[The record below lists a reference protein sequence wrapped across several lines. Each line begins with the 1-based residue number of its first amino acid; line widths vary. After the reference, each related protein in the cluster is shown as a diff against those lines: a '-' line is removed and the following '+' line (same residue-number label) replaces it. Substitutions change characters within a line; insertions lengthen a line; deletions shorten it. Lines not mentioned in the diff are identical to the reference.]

1 MATPLSRPATTPS
14 VPTPEPGAF
23 SFGKCGNC
31 GAELTGPFCS
41 QCGEKRL
48 TPKDYSLGHFLEEA
62 IDSVT
67 HLDSRFLRTFKLL
80 FRKPGELSNAF
91 FHGGRSRYTKPL
103 SLFIIINIVFFFV
116 QPHSGMF
123 GYKYSQYMKDQSHHA
138 AVQEHLRKTGESE
151 QSYATRFNAN
161 LQNQKKSV
169 LIFAVPVLALLM
181 TVLFAGSGRTYAEH
195 LVFSVQVYAFL
206 LVYLAAVVF
215 LVLYPLIAGIP
226 SLWPAAKPLIWSL
239 QTETGIDVILFLGLS
254 VYMYLGFRRAYNSS
268 RIRSG
273 INAVVLAGATGATIA
288 AYHSLLFYLSFWTT

>member
-1 MATPLSRPATTPS
+1 MTAPLSRSATTPS
-14 VPTPEPGAF
+14 VPSPEPGAS
-23 SFGKCGNC
+23 SFGQCGNC
-31 GAELTGPFCS
+31 RAELRGPFCS
-41 QCGEKRL
+41 QCGERKL

-67 HLDSRFLRTFKLL
+67 HLDSRFLRTFRLL
-80 FRKPGELSNAF
+80 FTKPGELSNAF

-116 QPHSGMF
+116 QPHSGLF
-123 GYKYSQYMKDQSHHA
+123 GYKYSQYVKDQSHHA

-151 QSYATRFNAN
+151 QAYAARFNAN
-161 LQNQKKSV
+161 LQNQKKSL
-169 LIFAVPVLALLM
+169 LIFAVPVLALVM

-215 LVLYPLIAGIP
+215 LVLYPMIAGT
-226 SLWPAAKPLIWSL
+226 STLWPAAKGVIWSL

-254 VYMYLGFRRAYNSS
+254 IYMYLGFRRAYHSS
-268 RIRSG
+268 RLRSAV
-273 INAVVLAGATGATIA
+273 NAIMLAGTTGATIA
-288 AYHSLLFYLSFWTT
+288 AYHSLLFYLTFWTM

>member
-1 MATPLSRPATTPS
+1 VAAPLSRPATPPS
-14 VPTPEPGAF
+14 VPTSEPGAF
-23 SFGKCGNC
+23 SFGNCGNC
-31 GAELTGPFCS
+31 GAQLTGPFCS
-41 QCGEKRL
+41 QCGEKKL

-67 HLDSRFLRTFKLL
+67 HLDSRFLRTLKLL
-80 FRKPGELSNAF
+80 LRKPGELSNAF

-116 QPHSGMF
+116 QPHTGLF

-138 AVQEHLRKTGESE
+138 AVQEHLGKTGESE

-161 LQNQKKSV
+161 LQNQKKS
-169 LIFAVPVLALLM
+169 LMIFAVPVLALFM
-181 TVLFAGSGRTYAEH
+181 MVLFAGSGRTYAEH

-215 LVLYPLIAGIP
+215 LVLFPLVGAA
-226 SLWPAAKPLIWSL
+226 SLWPASKRVIWSL
-239 QTETGIDVILFLGLS
+239 QTETGIDVILIIGLS
-254 VYMYLGFRRAYNSS
+254 VYMYLGFRRAYQSS
-268 RIRSG
+268 RLRSG
-273 INAVVLAGATGATIA
+273 INAIMLAGATGATIA

>member
-1 MATPLSRPATTPS
+1 MAAPLSGPATTPS

-31 GAELTGPFCS
+31 GGELTGPFCS

-48 TPKDYSLGHFLEEA
+48 TPKDYSLGHFIEEA

-123 GYKYSQYMKDQSHHA
+123 GYKYSQYMKDPSHHA

-254 VYMYLGFRRAYNSS
+254 VYMYLGFRRAYHSS
-268 RIRSG
+268 RMRSG
-273 INAVVLAGATGATIA
+273 INGVILAGATGATIA
-288 AYHSLLFYLSFWTT
+288 AYHSLLFYLSCWTT

>member
-1 MATPLSRPATTPS
+1 VAAPLSRPATTPS

-23 SFGKCGNC
+23 SLGKCGNC

-48 TPKDYSLGHFLEEA
+48 TPKDYSLGHFIEEA

-116 QPHSGMF
+116 QPHTGLF
-123 GYKYSQYMKDQSHHA
+123 GYKYSQYMKDQSHRA
-138 AVQEHLRKTGESE
+138 AVQEHLRETRESE
-151 QSYATRFNAN
+151 QNYAARFNAN

-215 LVLYPLIAGIP
+215 LVLYPLIAGTP
-226 SLWPAAKPLIWSL
+226 SLWPGAKPFIWSL

-254 VYMYLGFRRAYNSS
+254 VYMYLGFRRAYHSS

>member
-1 MATPLSRPATTPS
+1 VAAPLSRPATTPS

-41 QCGEKRL
+41 QCGEKKL
-48 TPKDYSLGHFLEEA
+48 TPKDYSLGHFIEEA

-215 LVLYPLIAGIP
+215 LVLFPLIAGV
-226 SLWPAAKPLIWSL
+226 SLWPAAKPFVWSL

-254 VYMYLGFRRAYNSS
+254 VYMYLGFRRAYHSS
-268 RIRSG
+268 RMRSG
-273 INAVVLAGATGATIA
+273 INAVILAGATGATIA